1 MEILFFLWHVVMVLL
16 VFGIGIGLFIVPA
29 VWGVV
34 RAFSVG
40 DRNWG
45 IAIAVGWIFAIGWLL
60 GLAYLLGPGRG
71 KRRPVIDP
79 QAPGT

>member
-1 MEILFFLWHVVMVLL
+1 MEALYFLWFMVQVLI
-16 VFGIGIGLFIVPA
+16 VFGLGIGLFIVPTI
-29 VWGVV
+29 WGAV

-45 IAIAVGWIFAIGWLL
+45 IAIAVGWLFAIGWLL

-71 KRRPVIDP
+71 KRRPVID
-79 QAPGT
+79 QQSPGS